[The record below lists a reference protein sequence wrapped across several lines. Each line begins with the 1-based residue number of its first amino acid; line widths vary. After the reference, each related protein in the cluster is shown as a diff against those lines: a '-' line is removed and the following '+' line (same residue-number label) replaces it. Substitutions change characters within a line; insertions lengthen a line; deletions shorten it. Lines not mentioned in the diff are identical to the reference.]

1 MIILASIS
9 MQLSV
14 TIFDLIVLMGFIQG
28 IGMCIVLYLI
38 PGKNQGKSLL
48 SFILLIISLLS
59 FKILLHT
66 LGLWNTTL
74 FRYFPLAIDTTLQPL
89 LFLYI
94 CSITGFNIRS
104 GRMVLFFIPTILFM
118 LYALVVYA
126 LALSQQDFLLKDHVA
141 DAAYF
146 NLVKSKEDWIAVFSA
161 IAYWMIGYRII
172 LRYRKWV
179 FDTQSD
185 GRLQE
190 LSWLKNVVLISG
202 ILVMAVTGIVV
213 LDKWVG
219 TGGHNFLYLQ
229 LFYIYL
235 AVITYYLSFKGYQ
248 LYHDPT
254 GLYLAAGKIRARDF
268 LERPEPIAMGG
279 IKSESNTEF
288 DSIKHLIIC
297 TLETEKLYLNAELS
311 IKELARHINVPVSS
325 VSATINYCLQINF
338 RHLINKYRVEEVKKR
353 LNDPPSHLSVLGIA
367 LDCGFNSEASF
378 YRIFRQQTGQSPND
392 YIQKQRN

>member
-1 MIILASIS
+1 

-28 IGMCIVLYLI
+28 ISMSIVLYFV
-38 PGKNQGKSLL
+38 PAKNQGKSFF

-66 LGLWNTTL
+66 LGLWNTPL

-104 GRMVLFFIPTILFM
+104 GRIVLFFIPTIVFM
-118 LYALVVYA
+118 LYALAVYGF
-126 LALSQQDFLLKDHVA
+126 ALSKQDLLLKDHLANVL
-141 DAAYF
+141 YF
-146 NLVKSKEDWIAVFSA
+146 NLVKSAEDWIAMCTA
-161 IAYWMIGYRII
+161 IVYWIIGYRLI

-190 LSWLKNVVLISG
+190 LSWLKNMVFISG
-202 ILVMAVTGIVV
+202 ILVLAVTAIVI
-213 LDKWVG
+213 LDNLVG

-248 LYHDPT
+248 LYHT
-254 GLYLAAGKIRARDF
+254 FKMFVLTVGQIKTRDF
-268 LERPEPIAMGG
+268 LTQPDSNAGEE
-279 IKSESNTEF
+279 IKRESNIEF
-288 DSIKHLIIC
+288 DSIKDLIIHA
-297 TLETEKLYLNAELS
+297 LETEKLYLNAELS
-311 IKELARHINVPVSS
+311 IKELARHINIPVAA
-325 VSATINYCLQINF
+325 VSATVNHCFQINF
-338 RHLINKYRVEEVKKR
+338 RNLINKYRVEEVKKR
-353 LNDPPSHLSVLGIA
+353 FNNPPSHLSVLGIA

-392 YIQKQRN
+392 YIQKQKD